1 MLYEEWI
8 MSTKASKT
16 VQEEAPK
23 TESPDPE
30 THAESEESE
39 KTEAEAVQE
48 SDTTSAPQDEPSAS
62 ACEEELEQARAALAE
77 AEEKVLRLHADFE
90 NSKKRLEK
98 DKANAVAFANETFAG
113 DLLSVLD
120 SFESAFGALEQIDPA
135 DAAEAIAKIKEGM
148 ELTYNQMRTVLKKH
162 GIEEVDHEGHFDPEV
177 HQAVMQVESDAHES
191 GEIVQVLQKGYR
203 MKERTLRAAM
213 VSTAK

>member
-1 MLYEEWI
+1 MEKERI
-8 MSTKASKT
+8 MSDTDPKKKP
-16 VQEEAPK
+16 QEEHAAS
-23 TESPDPE
+23 TESEVLDEAPAADAPDTE
-30 THAESEESE
+30 TDETPSEASCCETVETLQAEL
-39 KTEAEAVQE
+39 KEAQ
-48 SDTTSAPQDEPSAS
+48 
-62 ACEEELEQARAALAE
+62 
-77 AEEKVLRLHADFE
+77 EKVLRLHADFE